1 MVYLLWTVVGAFLSA
16 GLKLLGPDRRWEEL
30 KVKHEWSDVPKGWV
44 EVGRPPAD
52 HLLKINLGLR
62 QDRFDE
68 LLGHLYEVSDP
79 EHHRCVL
86 IHDSFDQCSDISG
99 TPRYGNHLSKEEVDE
114 LIAPSSTT
122 VESLEAWLAYHD
134 IDPISSL
141 SRTDAGD
148 WMTITVPIGK
158 VEKMLDAKYRVYEHV
173 DTGETIVRTMSYSLP
188 RVLHDHVSVVVP
200 TTYFGTTRA
209 MKSHVHIRE
218 PVDDVLN
225 EHLFVVTPT
234 MPAMKSDVHIQEPV
248 DDQVS
253 LLLAK
258 STQTDVPDI
267 CVSEITPACLLALYN
282 ATEYK
287 PTAANE
293 NVLGVAGYLDQFA
306 NYADLQVSV

>member
-1 MVYLLWTVVGAFLSA
+1 MPLRRIIKRGLRGACSVVPLSEMVCLLWTVVFLGAFQSVVS
-16 GLKLLGPDRRWEEL
+16 KPLGPDKRWEEL
-30 KVKHEWSDVPKGWV
+30 KAKHEWSDVPKGWV

-79 EHHRCVL
+79 EHHRCAL
-86 IHDSFDQCSDISG
+86 MHASFDQCSDIFG
-99 TPRYGNHLSKEEVDE
+99 MHRYGNHLSKEEVDE

-188 RVLHDHVSVVVP
+188 SDLHDHVSVVAP
-200 TTYFGTTRA
+200 TTYFGTMRA
-209 MKSHVHIRE
+209 MKSHVHI
-218 PVDDVLN
+218 
-225 EHLFVVTPT
+225 
-234 MPAMKSDVHIQEPV
+234 QEPA
-248 DDQVS
+248 DNEVS
-253 LLLAK
+253 TLLTLLA
-258 STQTDVPDI
+258 QAGVPDI
-267 CVSEITPACLLALYN
+267 CASEITPACLFALYN
-282 ATEYK
+282 ATGYK
-287 PTAANE
+287 PTATDK
-293 NVLGVAGYLDQFA
+293 NVLGVAGYLNEFA
-306 NYADLQVSV
+306 NYADLQVGA